1 MADDETEK
9 TIRIERPQRADSPLE
24 QIRQLSQQVAQ
35 TSDALRGQRAY
46 LRQFGMSLP
55 FGALET
61 VQTAR
66 QQLEALMTHVALTQ
80 GELRQ
85 LRGLADTTALI
96 NSSLDTTD
104 VLNQVIDRVV
114 GLTGAERGY
123 IALRNADTGALEF
136 RIARGMDQ
144 AQLATDSILIVSSTI
159 VERVVSTGEP
169 VLTHNALSDP
179 RYAEQQSVVGFGLR
193 SILAVPLMVQ
203 DQVIGVVYCDNR
215 IRTGLFKEH
224 EMTLLKAFANQAAVA
239 IENARLFEAIRAQ
252 LAEMTEIRDLMD
264 NIFTSIVSGLVTL
277 DADNRITAYN
287 PAAARIVGVTEAQ
300 ALGQPFESIF
310 SMLDGDFARSL
321 QAVRALDRSEQME
334 LDISFDNP
342 DRRYWKVKI
351 NPLRGEGGQSGGLA
365 LVLDDLTEV
374 RQREAQLS
382 DAASYMPV
390 SIESLRRL
398 DLIGDQ
404 GGQERIVSVVSAD
417 VRGFTAFSEQL
428 EPEALMQIINEY
440 LSRAS
445 DAIELYDGVV
455 DKYMG
460 DAVTGLFNTQLNA
473 QTDHAVRAVRAGL
486 SMTYDVMELHKQ
498 LPEDQQLFYGVGV
511 HTGAAVLG
519 SVGSA
524 ERREFSAIGD
534 AVDLSKLLQENAG
547 RGEIMISEATYAL
560 VSDLF
565 ICEPL
570 PPRKTRG
577 RDDFTVMYQV
587 SGIKRRTGILPSID
601 ADELP
606 AT

>member
-1 MADDETEK
+1 MTDESTA
-9 TIRIERPQRADSPLE
+9 RILRPQKVDSPLE
-24 QIRQLSQQVAQ
+24 QIRQLSQQVEQ
-35 TSDALRGQRAY
+35 TSNALRGQREY
-46 LRQFGMSLP
+46 LRQFGMNLP
-55 FGALET
+55 FGTLET
-61 VQTAR
+61 IQKSK
-66 QQLEALMTHVALTQ
+66 QQLDTLMSHVALTQ
-80 GELRQ
+80 SELRQ

-96 NSSLDTTD
+96 NSSLDTFD

-123 IALRNADTGALEF
+123 IALRNAQTGKLEF
-136 RIARGMDQ
+136 RVARGMDQ
-144 AQLATDSILIVSSTI
+144 AQLATDNALIVSSTI

-193 SILAVPLMVQ
+193 SILAVPLLVQ

-277 DADNRITAYN
+277 DAADRITAYN
-287 PAAARIVGVTEAQ
+287 PAAARIIGVAEED
-300 ALGQPFESIF
+300 ALGQPFDTVF

-351 NPLRGEGGQSGGLA
+351 NPLRGEGGQAGGLA
-365 LVLDDLTEV
+365 LVLDDLTEIK
-374 RQREAQLS
+374 QREAQVS

-398 DLIGDQ
+398 DLIGDE

-417 VRGFTAFSEQL
+417 VRGFTSFSERL

-473 QTDHAVRAVRAGL
+473 QADHAIRAVRAAL
-486 SMTYDVMELHKQ
+486 SMTYDVMELHNQ
-498 LPEDQQLFYGVGV
+498 LPEDQRLFYGVGV

-519 SVGSA
+519 SVGST

-534 AVDLSKLLQENAG
+534 AVDLSKLLQENAAG
-547 RGEIMISEATYAL
+547 GEIMISEATYAL
-560 VSDLF
+560 VKDLF
-565 ICEPL
+565 VCEPSA
-570 PPRKTRG
+570 PRKTKDRA
-577 RDDFTVMYQV
+577 DFTVMYQV
-587 SGIKRRTGILPSID
+587 RGVKRRTG
-601 ADELP
+601 ELP
-606 AT
+606 VIDFD